1 MEADRR
7 HPDPNKPILERIT
20 IMKTEVYFCNDR
32 NLWFVSYDTAWK
44 CGEFGGFETLDEAQ
58 TAEDEWWAN
67 RG

>member
-1 MEADRR
+1 
-7 HPDPNKPILERIT
+7 
-20 IMKTEVYFCNDR
+20 MKTEVYFCNDR